1 MKGGLKSPF
10 SKEVIFMKYL
20 ILKDTVAGGKKVSAG
35 DVVEL
40 SIDEGKI
47 LESYGKAEEAKETKS
62 EKKDRSVG
70 LESSEKPKVT
80 RRKSK

>member
-1 MKGGLKSPF
+1 
-10 SKEVIFMKYL
+10 MKYT
-20 ILKDTVAGGKKVSAG
+20 ILRDTVASGKKVSAG

-40 SIDEGKI
+40 SEEEGKI
-47 LESYGKAEEAKETKS
+47 LESYGKAVKGGEAKS

-80 RRKSK
+80 KRKSK